1 MIRICPSILN
11 ANFDDL
17 PGEILKISEVSDL
30 LHLDVMDGKFV
41 PNFTFDFAKVS
52 AIISASKLPVDVHLM
67 IADADNEAIPYAK
80 TEALSITIH
89 FEACTNPLAT
99 LKRIRSFG
107 KRAALAVK
115 PNTPF
120 GAIEELIQECD
131 MILIMTVEPGFG
143 GQSFMKEMLPKV
155 EAARNYLDQKGYRD
169 IWLEVDGGVNEETIA
184 LARRAGADT
193 FVAGS
198 AVFKSENPAGVVET
212 LRHLADAVK

>member
-41 PNFTFDFAKVS
+41 PNFTFDFAKAS

>member
-41 PNFTFDFAKVS
+41 PNFTFDFAKAS

-155 EAARNYLDQKGYRD
+155 EEARNYLDQKGYRD

>member
-41 PNFTFDFAKVS
+41 PNFTFDFAKAS

-89 FEACTNPLAT
+89 FEPCTNPLAT

>member
-41 PNFTFDFAKVS
+41 PNFTFDFAKAS
-52 AIISASKLPVDVHLM
+52 EIISASKLPVDVHLM

-107 KRAALAVK
+107 KRAALAIK

>member
-41 PNFTFDFAKVS
+41 PNFTFDFAKAS

-67 IADADNEAIPYAK
+67 IADADNEAIPYAR

-143 GQSFMKEMLPKV
+143 GQSFVKEMLPKV

>member
-41 PNFTFDFAKVS
+41 PNFTFDFAKAS
-52 AIISASKLPVDVHLM
+52 EIISASKLPVDVHLM